1 MHNGID
7 HEIRAALG
15 PDMAPGATVREVSPA
30 SLPSW
35 FAVSDLAVASIGA
48 AACELADFLGTTDV
62 EIDRRLA
69 LMWFGMTLRPEGWT
83 IPGTWEAIAGD
94 YKARDGWIKLHTN
107 VPRHRVAAL
116 EVLGCEA
123 TRDAV
128 AESVASWPK
137 TELED
142 AVVAAGG
149 AAAAMHSLPDWSR
162 HPQGLAVAREP
173 LIAWRQVGSYAAPAR
188 MQGLRVLDL
197 TRVLAGPVATRF
209 LAGFGADVLRIDP
222 PGWNEA
228 NVEPEVTLGK
238 RLAGLDLRRTEGR
251 STFERLLKGAD
262 VLVHG
267 YRPGALA
274 RLGYDKERLRSIAP
288 HVIEVTL
295 NAYGWRGPWAGR
307 RGFDS
312 LVQMSSGIADEGM
325 RRSGASRPV
334 PLPVQA
340 LDHATGYL
348 MAAAVLRALRIRRD
362 TRDVLAARLS
372 LARTARLLVSAGV
385 AEPACGMRPED
396 PSDLPS
402 EKEATGWGPALRL
415 RFPISI
421 GGRGPRWPHPAGPLR
436 RDQPIW

>member
-1 MHNGID
+1 MNIEMEQ
-7 HEIRAALG
+7 EIAVALG
-15 PDMAPGATVREVSPA
+15 PEMTPSITVREVSPA
-30 SLPSW
+30 SLASW
-35 FAVSDLAVASIGA
+35 FAVSDLAVASMRA
-48 AACELADFLGTTDV
+48 AACEMADFIGATDV

-94 YKARDGWIKLHTN
+94 YEARDGWIKLHTN
-107 VPRHRVAAL
+107 VPRHRIAAL
-116 EVLGCEA
+116 EALGCEA

-128 AESVASWPK
+128 AEAVAGWRK

-142 AVVAAGG
+142 AVIAAGG
-149 AAAAMHSLPDWSR
+149 AAAAMHSLSDWSR
-162 HPQGLAVAREP
+162 HPQGMAVAREP
-173 LIAWRQVGSYAAPAR
+173 LIAWRQVGSEAAPAR
-188 MQGLRVLDL
+188 IRGLRVLDL

-238 RLAGLDLRRTEGR
+238 RLAGLDLRRTEDR
-251 STFERLLKGAD
+251 STFERQLKGAD

-274 RLGYDKERLRSIAP
+274 RLGYDEQRLRSIAP
-288 HVIEVTL
+288 HVIELTL
-295 NAYGWRGPWAGR
+295 DAYGWSGPWAGR

-325 RRSGASRPV
+325 RRAGASQPV

-348 MAAAVLRALRIRRD
+348 MAAAILRALRIRRE
-362 TRDVLAARLS
+362 TGDVLSARLS
-372 LARTARLLVSAGV
+372 LARTARLLLSAGV
-385 AEPACGMRPED
+385 AEPAGDMPPED
-396 PSDLPS
+396 PSDLAP
-402 EKEATGWGPALRL
+402 EKEATGWGPARRL
-415 RFPISI
+415 RFPVSI
-421 GGRGPRWPHPAGPLR
+421 GGHRPRWPHPAGPLR
-436 RDQPIW
+436 RDEPIW